1 MAAWRHGGLVGGCVW
16 SAGER
21 EVEHHAGRLG
31 QEVRLYTGQVNLLAA
46 HSSGRPKQH
55 SKNHLVPANNNTTVD
70 APLDYGKRETGNG
83 KRETGNGKE
92 DTTIQQQQH
101 NGCLD

>member
-21 EVEHHAGRLG
+21 EVEHLAGRLG
-31 QEVRLYTGQVNLLAA
+31 QEVRLYTGQVNLLAT

-70 APLDYGKRETGNG
+70 APLDYRRERGYNYSTA
-83 KRETGNGKE
+83 
-92 DTTIQQQQH
+92 TTQRLP
-101 NGCLD
+101 GLSPLCLHK

>member
-1 MAAWRHGGLVGGCVW
+1 MVGGCVW

-83 KRETGNGKE
+83 KE